1 MVYDHQP
8 EVGQST
14 WCMQYMVI
22 IKMAAMASS
31 NKVTHVH
38 VHVCQH
44 YTCACFVTLPQP
56 LLVNSRQK
64 TKDIYIHRGQ
74 FMSYLIHHVHKNSE
88 SQWYIVFYSNGG
100 VRRKG
105 TRDIGDAFIG
115 MSPLPPVLSI
125 IITVMFM

>member
-1 MVYDHQP
+1 MEYDHAG
-8 EVGQST
+8 VGQST

-22 IKMAAMASS
+22 INMAAMASS
-31 NKVTHVH
+31 NKVTH

-56 LLVNSRQK
+56 LFYYLRQK

-74 FMSYLIHHVHKNSE
+74 FMSYLIHKNSE
-88 SQWYIVFYSNGG
+88 SQWYIVSYDNGG

-115 MSPLPPVLSI
+115 RSPLPPVLSI